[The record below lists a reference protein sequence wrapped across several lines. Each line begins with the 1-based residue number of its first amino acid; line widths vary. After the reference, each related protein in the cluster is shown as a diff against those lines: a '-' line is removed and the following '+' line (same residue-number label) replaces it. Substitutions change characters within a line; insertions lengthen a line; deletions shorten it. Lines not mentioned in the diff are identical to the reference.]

1 MTYYYAQINPSSVC
15 FAILQTYAE
24 ITDEDMILIPAY
36 DESYLGK
43 RWTGTSWEDVPQPD
57 VEPSNNV

>member
-1 MTYYYAQINPSSVC
+1 MTYYYAQINDSSIC
-15 FAILQTYAE
+15 YALLQTYAQ
-24 ITDEDMILIPAY
+24 INASNMISIPSY
-36 DESYLGK
+36 DETYLGK